1 MTSNQA
7 RISLNSRPVAIDVGA
22 TGLFKRT
29 LRGFEQDFTVLAF
42 DPQAEGSR
50 TYSGD
55 NEVIFIDKALSS
67 APQLVTLHR
76 CQALQVSSIYPPNT
90 VYLNRFPRANRFT
103 VLDRIEFEASTLD
116 CEIEQLSGRIGLPR
130 FMRLNVE
137 GAELD
142 VLKGCEKTLADM
154 LFVLI
159 EVSFCPLRIGQ
170 PLFPEVDQFM
180 REKGFELYDLTR
192 TNWREKFDEP
202 SRKDVK
208 GQLVFGNALYVIGT
222 EILSERFQ
230 NTNSDGMLALLR
242 DTLLLSKVFR
252 NFGYFETV
260 KQLALENSEF
270 ASSWASDVSSWKTY
284 CKPSRSSRNSFVT
297 RVLDKLRRPD
307 TKRWYLSH
315 D

>member
-1 MTSNQA
+1 VTSNQA
-7 RISLNSRPVAIDVGA
+7 RISLNSMPVAIDVGA

-90 VYLNRFPRANRFT
+90 VYLSRFPRANRFT

-142 VLKGCEKTLADM
+142 VT
-154 LFVLI
+154 
-159 EVSFCPLRIGQ
+159 CPHISL
-170 PLFPEVDQFM
+170 P
-180 REKGFELYDLTR
+180 
-192 TNWREKFDEP
+192 
-202 SRKDVK
+202 
-208 GQLVFGNALYVIGT
+208 A
-222 EILSERFQ
+222 
-230 NTNSDGMLALLR
+230 
-242 DTLLLSKVFR
+242 
-252 NFGYFETV
+252 
-260 KQLALENSEF
+260 
-270 ASSWASDVSSWKTY
+270 
-284 CKPSRSSRNSFVT
+284 
-297 RVLDKLRRPD
+297 
-307 TKRWYLSH
+307 
-315 D
+315 